1 MRLKSTEKLIYLI
14 TSGHTRPHTTP
25 ASKEFL
31 DILRL
36 IEAAV
41 TSGINI
47 VQIREKLLPAR
58 TLFELTAS
66 ATRISKTSPTHL
78 LVNDRADI
86 AVGAGADGVHLA
98 ANSISPDVIRATF
111 GNDLLIG
118 ASTHS
123 LEQVYS
129 AQTKGADFVVLG
141 PIFETA
147 SKVEYGA
154 PLGLETLQKAAEPP
168 QTVPILAIGGITLAR
183 AAECVR
189 AGAAGIAAISLL
201 NNPQELP
208 RIVSELRNSFG

>member
-1 MRLKSTEKLIYLI
+1 MRLKSQEKLIYLI
-14 TSGHTRPHTTP
+14 TSGHTHPHTTP

-36 IEAAV
+36 IEVAV
-41 TSGINI
+41 TTGINL
-47 VQIREKLLPAR
+47 VQIREKLLSAR

-66 ATRISKTSPTHL
+66 AARITHRSLTQL

-123 LEQVYS
+123 IEQVYS
-129 AQTKGADFVVLG
+129 AESKGADFVVLG

-147 SKVEYGA
+147 SKVGYGA
-154 PLGLETLQKAAEPP
+154 PLGLETLQSAA
-168 QTVPILAIGGITLAR
+168 QTFPKLPILAIGGITLSR
-183 AAECVR
+183 AADCVR
-189 AGAAGIAAISLL
+189 SGADGVAAISLL
-201 NNPQELP
+201 NNLQQLP
-208 RIVSELRNSFG
+208 KIVTELRNSFE